1 MGLLQSIRQAFS
13 EETPYEF
20 SSRELEQMESD
31 KARVIE
37 RHPECAVL
45 WETRIDKQYASIMA
59 PQWLRIVKDSVALVN
74 KTKSPDV
81 FFKRYDLIIDY
92 LICLSKLETVIS
104 FTPRNPSEDL
114 KRIRD
119 QRIEQTDIFIRRAY
133 ENTMEAVSKLKTP
146 KGRANKIDTFF
157 VAFEPYMKMMDK
169 QNIDTLQQLKDQML
183 PVYAG
188 FETL

>member
-31 KARVIE
+31 KACVIE

-45 WETRIDKQYASIMA
+45 WETHIDKQYASIMA

-183 PVYAG
+183 PVDAG